1 MYKLMFGVDTLEIR
15 RKKPVNHNKNVLNEG
30 SDNGDEVIG
39 IDGPIINEKLRN
51 ATILSSQPSIGIK
64 NNF

>member
-1 MYKLMFGVDTLEIR
+1 MYKLMFGAETLEIR
-15 RKKPVNHNKNVLNEG
+15 RKKPVNHNKNNVLNEG

-51 ATILSSQPSIGIK
+51 ATILSS
-64 NNF
+64 